1 MRRLV
6 LPVLLIV
13 TAAVAVAQAVR
24 LDRADRAGAQPP
36 AAPAAASSA
45 TAVLSAR
52 RAPQW
57 LLQPTSDA
65 NVVAVMDQVAAFA
78 PADTCLAVTD
88 QGRVIYRRRADV
100 ALTPASTEKLVTA
113 LTALGTIGPATK
125 LRTSVLATAAPVGGV
140 VTGDV
145 FLVGGGDPVLAT
157 ADYQARYEEPR
168 TYSDL
173 GALADA
179 LAKAGVK
186 RITGTIVGDDRRY
199 DALRYVP
206 SWPERFSTVQHQTG
220 PLSALAVN
228 DGFVSWKPYKD
239 AGDGLSVPAPD
250 PAKQGA
256 EVFTQQLAQR
266 GVVVGGPARSGAAP
280 AAGTVELA
288 GLDSPTIEGL
298 VAEMLSAS
306 DNSTAE
312 LLFKEA
318 GRVATGTGSTASGVA
333 AAKKAL
339 QAAGVPTAGVVTV
352 DGSGL
357 DPTNK
362 VTCDLLTALLDKAGP
377 TSATAKGLPV
387 AGRTGTLRL
396 RMKNTPAE
404 GRLMAKTGTLST
416 ASSLAGFAPRNDG
429 RTITFAFVANKAVLA
444 TETVQ
449 ALQDRMGAELVAATG
464 VPTLEQLAPPTPG

>member
-1 MRRLV
+1 VGLYASIAPLLLYTVLGTSRVLAVGPVAVVSLMTATAIAEHAVIGSAHYAAVAITLAFLSGAMLLLMGVLRLGF
-6 LPVLLIV
+6 LASFLSHPVISGFITASALLIAAGQLKVILGVKVEGHNFFELVAGLVNQLAHVHAV
-13 TAAVAVAQAVR
+13 TAALGLSMVAF
-24 LDRADRAGAQPP
+24 LFW
-36 AAPAAASSA
+36 
-45 TAVLSAR
+45 AR
-52 RAPQW
+52 RW
-57 LLQPTSDA
+57 LKPLLL
-65 NVVAVMDQVAAFA
+65 FWGL
-78 PADTCLAVTD
+78 PA
-88 QGRVIYRRRADV
+88 R
-100 ALTPASTEKLVTA
+100 
-113 LTALGTIGPATK
+113 
-125 LRTSVLATAAPVGGV
+125 
-140 VTGDV
+140 
-145 FLVGGGDPVLAT
+145 
-157 ADYQARYEEPR
+157 
-168 TYSDL
+168 
-173 GALADA
+173 LADA